1 MKVSPNE
8 SLTVSAPA
16 LVAQALDKELNG
28 ASGSGSGSSNSTVVN
43 DLTKVVRKKKNAPA
57 PTTES
62 GSSGKRKADDSEV
75 ETSTEKRPKLDTPGS
90 DEQ

>member
-1 MKVSPNE
+1 LKVSPNE

-16 LVAQALDKELNG
+16 LAAQALDKELNG
-28 ASGSGSGSSNSTVVN
+28 ASGSGSSNSTVVN

-62 GSSGKRKADDSEV
+62 GSSGKRKVDDSEV